1 MFLFRYKPN
10 GGQFNGDYIAL
21 TSNQKLLE
29 DLEDDSE
36 DEIVYCSDENP
47 VLPTNDPIPVKSQP
61 DLFKVLLCPWR
72 YPDALEV
79 TAQAANILC
88 IISSMTSFVLAVVL
102 IHFNFNLVVTLVL
115 FSVILL
121 STILTAFLPSAQEK
135 LSFQVPLVP
144 FLPNL
149 SIFIN
154 LYLML
159 KLSAATWCR
168 FLIWMT
174 LGFLIYVFYGCK
186 HSTEEKRNRF

>member
-1 MFLFRYKPN
+1 M
-10 GGQFNGDYIAL
+10 AL
-21 TSNQKLLE
+21 TSNQKLLCE

-61 DLFKVLLCPWR
+61 DLYKVFLCPWR
-72 YPDALEV
+72 HPDALDV
-79 TAQAANILC
+79 TSQAANILSVV
-88 IISSMTSFVLAVVL
+88 SSLTSFVLAVVL
-102 IHFNFNLVVTLVL
+102 IHHPNLVVSLVL
-115 FSVILL
+115 L
-121 STILTAFLPSAQEK
+121 SITVVCTILTAFLPSANDK

-159 KLSAATWCR
+159 KLSLATWCR

-186 HSTEEKRNRF
+186 HSTEEKRNRI